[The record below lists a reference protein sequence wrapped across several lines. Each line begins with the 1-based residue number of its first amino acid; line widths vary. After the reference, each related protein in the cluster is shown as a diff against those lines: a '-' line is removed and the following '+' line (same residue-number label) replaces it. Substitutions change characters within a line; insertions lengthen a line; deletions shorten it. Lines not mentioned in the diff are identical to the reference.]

1 MIKICGKFRGLLLI
15 VCILLIF
22 ISAAPVSANPGLKV
36 SGAILTADVFPGQTF
51 THKMTVSI
59 GEDDPGTDIAVE
71 IGDFSQSLNGAY
83 ELVETTGN
91 NALSARRFIT
101 LDKEAFHLEPGT
113 SQEIKATIHIPQDI
127 GIGGRYAIIKI
138 KTGVSGSPGVGMI
151 SSVKVPIAL
160 TVKDTSLEHQGEITQ
175 FSIEPVSGQSFNI
188 STIFHNTGNH
198 HFRVKEE
205 INVNNSK
212 GEIVDTVA
220 VPLTATSIIPDMSLE
235 LKTTYKAAGKLTDG
249 TYMVKSK
256 VMLEDGTVLD
266 EKEGNLDIT
275 GSGVMASPETAT
287 LPTSTILETIS
298 STSTMPKMTENA
310 SITTKQS
317 NWLMIGGI
325 AGGVIIVSLLI
336 FLLIRR
342 RAQ

>member
-1 MIKICGKFRGLLLI
+1 LLLI
-15 VCILLIF
+15 VCILLTF

-91 NALSARRFIT
+91 NALSARQFIT

-127 GIGGRYAIIKI
+127 GTGGRYAIIKI
-138 KTGVSGSPGVGMI
+138 KTGVSGSAGVGMI

-175 FSIEPVSGQSFNI
+175 FSIEPAGEQSFNI
-188 STIFHNTGNH
+188 SMIFHNTGNH
-198 HFRVKEE
+198 HFRVQEE
-205 INVNNSK
+205 ITFSNS
-212 GEIVDTVA
+212 ERETVDTVS
-220 VPLTATSIIPDMSLE
+220 VPLTATSIIPDMSLQV
-235 LKTTYKAAGKLTDG
+235 KTIYKNEGKLTDG
-249 TYMVKSK
+249 IYTVISK
-256 VMLEDGTVLD
+256 VMLENGTVLD
-266 EKEGNLDIT
+266 EKDSSLEIKGSDDPISTTPQTSISKTT
-275 GSGVMASPETAT
+275 GTVYTLTA
-287 LPTSTILETIS
+287 S
-298 STSTMPKMTENA
+298 STAILSTTPGEK
-310 SITTKQS
+310 SVKQT
-317 NWLMIGGI
+317 NWPIIGGI
-325 AGGVIIVSLLI
+325 VGGVLIVGLLI
-336 FLLIRR
+336 LLLLRR